1 LTLGSPN
8 LAMIAI
14 DFETYYDNDCTIKTL
29 GADAYCRHP
38 KFAPYMVAL
47 HGEGLDYTGPTKTA
61 PWDRISSTQNFVAH
75 NASFDS
81 LVFEAAQ
88 RMGHIPN
95 HIKPR
100 WDCSANLCVYTQAP
114 RALKKAAEQLLGVS
128 PDKTIRDKMK
138 GKNYAD
144 LDKTEQDA
152 LTRYARHDAVY
163 CLQLWEKLH
172 NQWPTQE
179 RAIAQHTMTSGQ
191 RGVYIDTEKLVAGRE
206 VLVERKREAEK
217 LIPWAEEANTVA
229 SLKLLKEYCE
239 NEGIEVPVST
249 NQNDAECIRWEDK
262 YGGRYPV
269 VGALR
274 DWRKSNRI
282 IRLFETIQT
291 RLRADNTL
299 PFNLKYF
306 GAAATGRWSGDAG
319 LNMQNLPR
327 GEVFGVDTRSLF
339 VPRPG
344 KKFVVCD
351 LAQIEPRCLAWI
363 VGDDELL
370 DLVRAGKDIYTAHA
384 MTSMRAKRVTKDI
397 RQRAKIRVLGLG
409 YGCGA
414 ERFRDLAANWGYH
427 MSKLEA
433 SNAVNEYRFTNRK
446 IKNFWEECSR
456 DMRRDMNKNFIV
468 TLPNDRTIKYF
479 NVHEEHRQMKAST
492 TMGDPPRYW
501 YGGKIC
507 ENIVQATARDV
518 FTDCYYRILQAGY
531 EVVWTVH
538 DEIIVE
544 VDTGD
549 TTAGKHIEEIMST
562 APDWLGDCPLAAE
575 SYETDLYKK

>member
-1 LTLGSPN
+1 MTV
-8 LAMIAI
+8 IAI
-14 DFETYYDNDCTIKTL
+14 DFETYYDKDCTIKTL

-38 KFAPYMVAL
+38 KFDPYMVAL
-47 HGEGLDYTGPTKTA
+47 YGEGLDYTGPTPDA
-61 PWDRISSTQNFVAH
+61 PWDKISLTQNFVAH

-88 RMGHIPN
+88 RLGHIPKN
-95 HIKPR
+95 IQPV
-100 WDCSANLCVYTQAP
+100 WDCSANLAVYIQAP
-114 RALKKAAEQLLGVS
+114 RNLKGASEQLLNIS

-138 GKNYAD
+138 GKTFSD
-144 LDKTEQDA
+144 LDEAEQTA
-152 LTRYARHDAVY
+152 LTEYARHDAVY
-163 CLQLWEKLH
+163 CHKIWEEFHGK
-172 NQWPTQE
+172 WPDQE
-179 RAIAQHTMTSGQ
+179 REIARHTMTSGQ
-191 RGVYIDTEKLVAGRE
+191 RGVCIDTSKLAAGRKS
-206 VLVERKREAEK
+206 LIERKTAAEK

-229 SLKLLKEYCE
+229 SLKLLREYCE
-239 NEGIEVPVST
+239 SEGIDVPEST
-249 NQNDAECIRWEDK
+249 NQNDAECVRWEDK
-262 YGGRYPV
+262 YGKKYPV

-291 RLRADNTL
+291 RLRDDNTL

-339 VPRPG
+339 IPRAG

-351 LAQIEPRCLAWI
+351 LAQIEPRCLSWI
-363 VGDDELL
+363 VDDNTLL

-414 ERFRDLAANWGYH
+414 DRFRDLAAGWGYH

-433 SNAVNEYRFTNRK
+433 SNAVNEYRFTNYK
-446 IKNFWEECSR
+446 VQNFWEECAR
-456 DMRRDMNKNFIV
+456 DMRRDMGKDFVI
-468 TLPNDRTIKYF
+468 TLPSGRTITYY

-492 TMGDPPRYW
+492 TMGAPPRYW

-518 FTDCYYRILQAGY
+518 FTDCYHRVLEAGY

-538 DEIIVE
+538 DELIVE
-544 VDTGD
+544 VDESN
-549 TTAGKHIEEIMST
+549 TTAREDIEQIMST
-562 APDWLGDCPLAAE
+562 TPSWLGDCPLGAE
-575 SYETDLYKK
+575 AYETDIYAK